1 MNRQVNRVP
10 KSMAEQAKVD
20 QVKSHY
26 AAIKNGTAACYG
38 AESIVRIKK
47 TSVRSQPKPET
58 VKVEPTKKHWT
69 IVDNSKRK
77 CKWKTYMDE
86 EDRLEVDEDRIGV
99 LNADSRSWADQ

>member
-10 KSMAEQAKVD
+10 RSIAEQEKVD
-20 QVKSHY
+20 KVKSHY

-47 TSVRSQPKPET
+47 TSVRSQPKQET

-77 CKWKTYMDE
+77 CRWKTYMDE
-86 EDRLEVDEDRIGV
+86 EDRLEIDEDR
-99 LNADSRSWADQ
+99 LDTMNAESRWADQ

>member
-1 MNRQVNRVP
+1 
-10 KSMAEQAKVD
+10 MAEQAKVD

-38 AESIVRIKK
+38 AESIVRRQR
-47 TSVRSQPKPET
+47 TSARSQPKAEM

-86 EDRLEVDEDRIGV
+86 EDRLEIDEDR
-99 LNADSRSWADQ
+99 LDTMNAETRWADQ